1 MPYQDMIIEAASATL
16 ERTPDKQRVGRF
28 SVRVLGS
35 PAGEMRPED
44 AVPSSYDDKQIQLS
58 LQQLETRALD
68 KAGLIALG
76 RALALLLL
84 PPKQE
89 GAAAGVRE
97 LLAASL
103 DHVGPDDGV
112 RLRLRLPPQL
122 AALPWEYMYVDRAG
136 GGDGMDGFLAL
147 DPRVAIVRHEALP
160 TPDSLPLTS
169 GPLKV
174 VAALASAEGLPQ
186 LDLSKEEG
194 DLKAAFDG
202 QPTIQP
208 VFLEDATLE
217 EIQQAIAGT
226 EVFHFAGHGV
236 FSRQMGDLPGTY
248 TGTGKLA
255 LYDQA
260 VDAEQLGINLRGDGV
275 RQAVLG
281 GCETGRRDGV
291 NVWSGIAPAL
301 VKQQIPAVIANQ
313 LPIKDACAIA
323 FSKLFYGALVGGL
336 PIERAVAAGRIA
348 AYNADKDG
356 RDWGVPVLYLR
367 DADGQLFGGA
377 ADSGVR
383 AQAAAQAKVVIEQ
396 HVSEVAA
403 GAVLVGAAIK
413 QITSGML
420 SVTQVLGTVA
430 GDVTGAKIGTIGGG
444 EAKIE
449 TNVDKLESGGNVT
462 GATID
467 NL

>member
-1 MPYQDMIIEAASATL
+1 MPYQDMVIEAAGAAL
-16 ERTPDKQRVGRF
+16 ERTPDKQRIGRF
-28 SVRVLGS
+28 TVRVLGS
-35 PAGEMRPED
+35 PAGEMKPEE
-44 AVPSSYDDKQIQLS
+44 AVPVSYDDKQLQLS

-68 KAGLIALG
+68 KAGLIGLG

-84 PPKQE
+84 PPKQD

-122 AALPWEYMYVDRAG
+122 ATLPWEYMYVDRAG

-160 TPDSLPLTS
+160 APASLPLTS

-186 LDLSKEEG
+186 LDLSKEQS

-202 QPTIQP
+202 QAGIAP
-208 VFLEDATLE
+208 VFLADATLDE
-217 EIQQAIAGT
+217 VQAAIVGAEI
-226 EVFHFAGHGV
+226 FHFAGHGV

-260 VDAEQLGINLRGDGV
+260 VDAEQLGINLRGNGV
-275 RQAVLG
+275 RLAVLG

-301 VKQQIPAVIANQ
+301 VKQQIPAVLANQ

-323 FSKLFYGALVGGL
+323 FSKQFYGALVGGL

-348 AYNADKDG
+348 AYNADKEG
-356 RDWGVPVLYLR
+356 RDWGVPVLYMR

-377 ADSGVR
+377 SDTGVR
-383 AQAAAQAKVVIEQ
+383 EQAAAQAKVVIEQ
-396 HVSEVAA
+396 RVSEVAA
-403 GAVLVGAAIK
+403 GAVLTGAAIK
-413 QITSGML
+413 QITSGIL
-420 SVTQVLGTVA
+420 SVTQTLGVVA
-430 GDVTGAKIGTIGGG
+430 GEVTGAKIGTMGGG

-449 TNVDKLESGGNVT
+449 TNVDKLESGGNLT